1 MSNAMK
7 SIQSLAEHLQQWQ
20 RVWFKYTRQKLS
32 INVGGPLAGDAP
44 HKSQALDQLTS
55 ESRYRLGKAKEKSL
69 RNRKKRKRSSSVG
82 GSPLSLV
89 VAVVCLTG
97 AIGNRFWDQPQLNV
111 GTIAPRTIYAPSSAR
126 VLDAKTTE
134 ENREK
139 AQIGSISV
147 LRIDKQV
154 NGEIEKNLQRA
165 LTSGDRLRE
174 IAGPLPF
181 VETSVLS
188 QETQLY
194 LRQARPWEWLAIIAA
209 GKNDEVKPVAPESFN
224 SSQLPVWGW
233 AVKNRLLT
241 EAGLQAVREIRAYRA
256 NAPDKNLYPLIEII
270 QQARQDYSQ
279 AIQELLA
286 ESQSDS
292 ETFYGFDFFKMSDLE
307 WQEAKKGIRFSAD
320 SILTQG
326 IPQGLPKTNIENAVR
341 SQVRAAVPECAWSL
355 AREILLDVLQPNL
368 EKDQEATRE
377 RAKKAAEAVEPLYA
391 SIEAGEAIVQ
401 RQETISQSDFVLLD
415 YFGLSKRGVN
425 WEGLL
430 GLGAG
435 VCIAVGIFLLVERNA
450 SQTLRRR
457 DRLLVLLLTLTAP
470 VSIALGLPIA
480 SLPAVGLLVS
490 SYYGSSLGATV
501 VAMLA
506 VLLPIGMEI
515 ELAYLL
521 GSAAGGLVGGVMAA
535 KMRSREELAL
545 LGVWVGLSQ
554 SIVYLIVTLIIS
566 ANAGSVWYGLLGAAA
581 LQGLG
586 GLAWS
591 IVALGLSPYLEHL
604 FDLIVPV
611 RLAELSNPNRPLLK
625 RLGTEAPGTFQHTLF
640 VASLAEAAAKEL
652 GCNVELVRAGTLY
665 HDIGKMH
672 DPLGFIENQMGG
684 PNKHDEIDDPW
695 KSAEIIKKHVT
706 QGLVMAKKHRLPKAL
721 QAFIPEHQGTMLVAY
736 FYHQAQQQA
745 TAKGLAP
752 VPESDFRYDGPIPQ
766 SRETAIVMLADSC
779 EAALRSLKDVTPEEA
794 LNMVN
799 KILRARWQDGQL
811 VDSNLR
817 REDMPKIAAIFVRIW
832 QQYNHK
838 RIAYPKAA
846 LQPKN

>member
-1 MSNAMK
+1 MK
-7 SIQSLAEHLQQWQ
+7 SIQSLAEHLEQWQ

-32 INVGGPLAGDAP
+32 SHGEPIGADNPQ
-44 HKSQALDQLTS
+44 KSQEMDQLPSKT
-55 ESRYRLGKAKEKSL
+55 RYRLGKAKEKSP
-69 RNRKKRKRSSSVG
+69 RSRKGR
-82 GSPLSLV
+82 SPLSLV

-126 VLDAKTTE
+126 ILDEKTTE
-134 ENREK
+134 EDREK
-139 AQIGSISV
+139 ARIGSIS
-147 LRIDKQV
+147 LLKIDSQV
-154 NGEIEKNLQRA
+154 NAEIEKDLQRA
-165 LTSGDRLRE
+165 LASGDRLRE

-181 VETSVLS
+181 ADTSILS

-194 LRQARPWEWLAIIAA
+194 ARQARPWEWLAIMTAA
-209 GKNDEVKPVAPESFN
+209 KNDAIALPTPSSSN
-224 SSQLPVWGW
+224 SSKLPWGGW

-241 EAGLQAVREIRAYRA
+241 ESGLQAVRELQAYRLKTE
-256 NAPDKNLYPLIEII
+256 NKNLDPILERIE
-270 QQARQDYSQ
+270 QARSDYFQ
-279 AIQELLA
+279 TIQELLA
-286 ESQSDS
+286 QSESNS
-292 ETFYGFDFFKMSDLE
+292 ESFYGFGFLKMSDLE

-326 IPQGLPKTNIENAVR
+326 IPPGLPKTNIENAVR
-341 SQVRAAVPECAWSL
+341 KQVRAAVPESAWSL
-355 AREILLDVLQPNL
+355 AREILLDVLEPNL
-368 EKDQEATRE
+368 EKDQEATRL
-377 RAKKAAEAVEPLYA
+377 RAQQAAEAVETVYA
-391 SIEAGEAIVQ
+391 TIEAGEAIVQ
-401 RQETISQSDFVLLD
+401 KQEKISQANFVLLD
-415 YFGLSKRGVN
+415 HFGLSKRGTN
-425 WEGLL
+425 WDGLF
-430 GLGAG
+430 GLGVA
-435 VCIAVGIFLLVERNA
+435 VSIAVAIFWLVERNA
-450 SQTLRRR
+450 SSTLRRR

-470 VSIALGLPIA
+470 LSIVLGMPIA
-480 SLPAVGLLVS
+480 SLPAIGLLLG

-501 VAMLA
+501 ITLLA
-506 VLLPIGMEI
+506 ILLPIGMEI

-521 GSAAGGLVGGVMAA
+521 GSATGGLIGGIAAA

-545 LGVWVGLSQ
+545 LGVCVGLGQ
-554 SIVYLIVTLIIS
+554 GIIYLIATLIIS

-604 FDLIVPV
+604 FDLIVPI

-684 PNKHDEIDDPW
+684 PNKHDLIDDPW
-695 KSAEIIKKHVT
+695 QSVEIIKKHVT
-706 QGLVMAKKHRLPKAL
+706 QGLVMAKKHRLPKAI

-745 TAKGLAP
+745 IAKGLAP

-766 SRETAIVMLADSC
+766 SRETGIVMLADSC

-811 VDSNLR
+811 VDSCLK

-846 LQPKN
+846 LQPKNS